1 MNTIERLASLNGNL
15 NRLGLTVS
23 FRKSTDV
30 KSLDVFDTNEFLFNK
45 LTTTPVISV
54 PVEPNQSLFEL
65 ADYVEELL
73 SPVPTKKEIQSFND
87 GVVADKERA
96 AHKALL
102 LSINSEKAQIESIFT
117 KDTSSKPKKKM
128 KM

>member
-30 KSLDVFDTNEFLFNK
+30 KCLDVFDTNEFLHNK
-45 LTTTPVISV
+45 LSSTPVITV
-54 PVEPNQSLFEL
+54 PMEINQSLFDL
-65 ADYVEELL
+65 ADYVEDLL
-73 SPVPTKKEIQSFND
+73 SPTPTKKEIQSFND
-87 GVVADKERA
+87 GVQADKERS
-96 AHKALL
+96 AHKALV
-102 LSINSEKAQIESIFT
+102 LSINNEKKHIESIFT
-117 KDTSSKPKKKM
+117 QDTSVKPKKKF